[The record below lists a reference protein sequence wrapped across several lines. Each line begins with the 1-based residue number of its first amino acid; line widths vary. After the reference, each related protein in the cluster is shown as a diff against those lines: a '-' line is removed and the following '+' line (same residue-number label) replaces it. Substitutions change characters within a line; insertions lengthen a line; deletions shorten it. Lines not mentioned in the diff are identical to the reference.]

1 MGRDGHSLR
10 PPLIL
15 RTVLIYLGKD
25 NGQSDPLLGANVFHR
40 HIHLQ
45 NRSHRLQ
52 IDIPRIYYY
61 GIRTALD
68 RQIYRERTFLRI
80 DHDITFHGH
89 SGLWEI
95 RTLTFN
101 TAGGS
106 VSQPVPVLKGF
117 YGD

>member
-1 MGRDGHSLR
+1 MGNKAGFKLTRAAHRLGRSAGHIQVLGNHKLDALNQYIPAGGVTVGRDGHSLR

-61 GIRTALD
+61 GIRTALPG
-68 RQIYRERTFLRI
+68 E
-80 DHDITFHGH
+80 DI
-89 SGLWEI
+89 
-95 RTLTFN
+95 
-101 TAGGS
+101 
-106 VSQPVPVLKGF
+106 PP
-117 YGD
+117 D